1 MIRVWFSQVVY
12 MVPVRV
18 ESPNM
23 GVMEGSA
30 PAPVPDPG
38 HLQVP
43 VTTSALE
50 TAAPPDAQGQL
61 GKTLVTETATQTD
74 ILGKKGL

>member
-12 MVPVRV
+12 MVPVHV

-30 PAPVPDPG
+30 PVPDPG
-38 HLQVP
+38 HLHVP

-50 TAAPPDAQGQL
+50 NAAPPDAQGQL
-61 GKTLVTETATQTD
+61 GKTLATETATRTD